1 MHSLLLGRCRRSL
14 DLFDKN
20 LYNKS
25 YFEAARSLGKRSIL
39 SVCEHFTNEADAER
53 ALLYRFFLW
62 YGIITRTTP
71 RMTTGYTFGRK
82 PTTLEDSVLA
92 DGLDGV
98 LRAGGGVAARWG
110 CKWRDTLLIEAYE
123 QDKRKRHNASK
134 ATCKGFPESFLWHF
148 RWFYSRAPPWL
159 SR

>member
-1 MHSLLLGRCRRSL
+1 MDFLQ
-14 DLFDKN
+14 
-20 LYNKS
+20 
-25 YFEAARSLGKRSIL
+25 I
-39 SVCEHFTNEADAER
+39 
-53 ALLYRFFLW
+53 LW
-62 YGIITRTTP
+62 YGIITGTTP
-71 RMTTGYTFGRK
+71 RMTAGYTFGCK

-98 LRAGGGVAARWG
+98 LRAGGGVAARRRRE
-110 CKWRDTLLIEAYE
+110 WRDTLLIEAYE

-134 ATCKGFPESFLWHF
+134 ATCKGFPKSFLWHF